1 MRLFHFAL
9 LGGGGNLKYCFTFE
23 MTLLGA
29 KKRRWGAGGGVEV
42 VSKKYSCELFVFVQ
56 AFNLLVTAL
65 FPQSGRTA
73 VRSARLPSRV
83 STLQLLREVLFVKKR
98 PLHFSSVSLLL
109 SSSVF

>member
-1 MRLFHFAL
+1 MVSR
-9 LGGGGNLKYCFTFE
+9 KYI
-23 MTLLGA
+23 
-29 KKRRWGAGGGVEV
+29 
-42 VSKKYSCELFVFVQ
+42 CELFVFVQ

-65 FPQSGRTA
+65 FPQSGRNA

-98 PLHFSSVSLLL
+98 PLRFPSVSLLF